1 MIHQYKN
8 NGYNI
13 VLDVNSGSV
22 HVADPVM
29 YDAVAVFAER
39 MPDLEK
45 PEPVPEE
52 CRQAVFERLG
62 GTYERQEIQETLEDI
77 QELIDQEQLFAKDI
91 YRDLVIDFRERKTGV
106 KALCLHIAHD
116 CNLAF
121 LY

>member
-29 YDAVAVFAER
+29 YDAVAVLAER

-52 CRQAVFERLG
+52 YRQAVFERLG

-77 QELIDQEQLFAKDI
+77 QELIDQEQLLSLI
-91 YRDLVIDFRERKTGV
+91 
-106 KALCLHIAHD
+106 HI
-116 CNLAF
+116 
-121 LY
+121 